1 VAPNGIVLITMGRLR
16 VRKFGFTLVELLI
29 VIIVIAVLS
38 AIAIPRAG
46 SSSLRNKEAS
56 LRANLKLLR
65 EAGDRCEADT
75 GVTVTIPQLASRTAP
90 ATGWVRGR
98 MGNHWTVKAINPS
111 DWKGPYIDRVPV
123 NPFTGTTTYTNGATS
138 STTISWTH
146 YSAQTFNSSY
156 YYYPST
162 SLSSVGSAY
171 RTW

>member
-1 VAPNGIVLITMGRLR
+1 MGRLR
-16 VRKFGFTLVELLI
+16 VRKFGFTLVELLM
-29 VIIVIAVLS
+29 VIIVIAVVA
-38 AIAIPRAG
+38 AIAIPRVG
-46 SSSLRNKEAS
+46 NSTLRNKEAA
-56 LRANLKLLR
+56 LRANLRLLR

-98 MGNHWTVKAINPS
+98 MGDNWAVKAINSS
-111 DWKGPYIDRVPV
+111 DWKGPYIDAVPV
-123 NPFTGTTTYTNGATS
+123 NSFTGTTTYTGGATS

-146 YSAQTFNSSY
+146 FSAQNFNSSY

-162 SLSSVGSAY
+162 SVSSVGSAY